1 MSNTTLSPHS
11 HHSLSCVANHRPPL
25 FYILLHPSM
34 SLLLPLIVKKCVF
47 LQGLWQYLWF
57 WPLFAVSNKTH
68 NAFTPALPWQMRQL
82 IRDWQKSSKQMQVL
96 LSVSV
101 CAWCI
106 YVWKYYTNPLY
117 FTFCCV
123 YCTMICVIIPYYTMM
138 CASNMC
144 FLCVLCVYCSLS
156 LSLSVY
162 VCVCMVSLEWMQ
174 RFAAGARY
182 WDTKPQEFAHFGES
196 CW

>member
-1 MSNTTLSPHS
+1 
-11 HHSLSCVANHRPPL
+11 
-25 FYILLHPSM
+25 M

-156 LSLSVY
+156 LS
-162 VCVCMVSLEWMQ
+162 VCVCVCVHGVLGMDAKVCSWREILRHKASGICTFWGVVLVSVM
-174 RFAAGARY
+174 RR
-182 WDTKPQEFAHFGES
+182 S
-196 CW
+196 CMLYMIIWVLL